1 MATINRTTQI
11 FRDFDL
17 AFSSHPNT
25 EDLAVKRDAEAVKQS
40 LRNLILTQYYERPFH
55 SEIGS
60 PIRSLLFEFA
70 SPLTVN
76 AMRRAI
82 IDVISNFE
90 PRVALDDVQIF
101 FRDENNECTISIQ
114 FRVVG
119 LQSTQQLDILIERTR

>member
-25 EDLAVKRDAEAVKQS
+25 QDLAVKRDTDAVKQS
-40 LRNLILTQYYERPFH
+40 LKNLILTQYYERPFH

-76 AMRRAI
+76 AMKRAI
-82 IDVISNFE
+82 IDVVGNYE

-101 FRDENNECTISIQ
+101 FRDQNNECTISIQ

-119 LQSTQQLDILIERTR
+119 IQSTQQLDILIERTR

>member
-60 PIRSLLFEFA
+60 PIRSLLFELA
-70 SPLTVN
+70 TPLTVN
-76 AMRRAI
+76 AMKRAI
-82 IDVISNFE
+82 IDVVGNFE
-90 PRVALDDVQIF
+90 PRVSLDSVDIF
-101 FRDENNECTISIQ
+101 FRDENNECTISIT

-119 LQSTQQLDILIERTR
+119 IQSTQQLDILIERTR

>member
-60 PIRSLLFEFA
+60 PVRALLFEFA

-76 AMRRAI
+76 AMKRAI
-82 IDVISNFE
+82 IDVIGNFE
-90 PRVALDDVQIF
+90 PRVAIDDVQIF
-101 FRDENNECTISIQ
+101 FREENNECTISIQ

>member
-17 AFSSHPNT
+17 AFASHPNT
-25 EDLAVKRDAEAVKQS
+25 KDLSIKKNQDAVKQA
-40 LRNLILTQYYERPFH
+40 LKNLIQTQFYERPFH

-60 PIRSLLFEFA
+60 PVRALLFELA

-76 AMRRAI
+76 AIRRGI

-90 PRVALDDVQIF
+90 PRVRLEDVQVF
-101 FRDENNECTISIQ
+101 MREENNECEISIIYT
-114 FRVVG
+114 VVG
-119 LQSTQQLDILIERTR
+119 LQTLEQLDITLERTR